1 MDQQKKL
8 IQKIR
13 SVGVERNK
21 KEGFEFY
28 DVGGPQEFLEWA
40 CVNEYVFHGSSRVI
54 EGNLEPRE
62 AIDDIKAS
70 GNRKAVYMTINP
82 ILAMFTALAGGKDVG
97 TRRNKV
103 FLEITDQGVV
113 RYPKP
118 PEFAVGKPEEIANEG
133 YVYIFDKVSQ
143 VDEETNGE
151 CLSYKPIKPLA
162 IIRIKR
168 VDFQFP
174 IEKI

>member
-1 MDQQKKL
+1 
-8 IQKIR
+8 
-13 SVGVERNK
+13 
-21 KEGFEFY
+21 
-28 DVGGPQEFLEWA
+28 
-40 CVNEYVFHGSSRVI
+40 
-54 EGNLEPRE
+54 
-62 AIDDIKAS
+62 
-70 GNRKAVYMTINP
+70 MTINP